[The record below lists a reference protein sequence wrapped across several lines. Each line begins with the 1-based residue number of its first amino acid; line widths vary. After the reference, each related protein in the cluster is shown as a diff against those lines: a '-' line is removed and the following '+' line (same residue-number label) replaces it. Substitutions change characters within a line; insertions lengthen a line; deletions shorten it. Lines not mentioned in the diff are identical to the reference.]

1 MLFPTDETLTLKTG
15 AQVMFVKNDSS
26 ADKAYYN
33 GMIGTIAAIDAE
45 GFTVT
50 AKDTGEN
57 IRVQPEQWDNTRYVL
72 NEKTNEISEEVEGTF
87 TQFP

>member
-50 AKDTGEN
+50 A
-57 IRVQPEQWDNTRYVL
+57 
-72 NEKTNEISEEVEGTF
+72 
-87 TQFP
+87 